1 MLSDRRRGTRQPRL
15 GRRLRC
21 TRESPRPAA
30 RAPDTRG
37 GSLRMNMTGT
47 GTIGTRQQVERWIEE
62 SQYLLGR
69 IIPSVFDDNQ
79 RLRERTTAAEA
90 DCDRMR
96 EEIAAL
102 RREVHDLN
110 SELTGLRGQHDLLKS
125 QQAGVTESLSRAVH
139 HMNALIQPMNDM
151 VARLALGQP
160 VTESAYP

>member
-1 MLSDRRRGTRQPRL
+1 MENG
-15 GRRLRC
+15 
-21 TRESPRPAA
+21 
-30 RAPDTRG
+30 
-37 GSLRMNMTGT
+37 MTE
-47 GTIGTRQQVERWIEE
+47 TRQQVERWIEE

-79 RLRERTTAAEA
+79 RLRERTAAAEA

-110 SELTGLRGQHDLLKS
+110 SELTGLRGQHDQLKA
-125 QQAGVTESLSRAVH
+125 QQAAVTESLSRAVH